1 MQTAKA
7 GEWYNEPG
15 GYMLLQA
22 GEKESRRAYIDV
34 TTDVANLDDEF
45 KLTVKLPNSSGSES
59 SFTYLV
65 TK

>member
-1 MQTAKA
+1 
-7 GEWYNEPG
+7 
-15 GYMLLQA
+15 MLLQV